1 MLSLED
7 YVSKLL
13 DVNKE
18 ELLLTDPAFS
28 FSLEG
33 EEVNEDE

>member
-1 MLSLED
+1 MVSLEE
-7 YVSKLL
+7 YTSKLL

-18 ELLLTDPAFS
+18 DLLLSDPAFS

-33 EEVNEDE
+33 AKGE

>member
-1 MLSLED
+1 MVSLEE
-7 YVSKLL
+7 YTSKLL

-18 ELLLTDPAFS
+18 DLLLSDPAFS

-33 EEVNEDE
+33 AEENENE